1 MADTVLLNPYKT
13 SDVAMAAP
21 LPYRCTHGGTLRLKH
36 LRDLGSSKWLYYV
49 SNQPDPD
56 PTLLSTIL
64 WREYFGAEASIY
76 DKYLQ
81 KKMEEIE
88 TRSGRPVLR

>member
-21 LPYRCTHGGTLRLKH
+21 PHRCVNGGTLRLKH
-36 LRDLGSSKWLYYV
+36 LRDLGSSEWPYYV
-49 SNQPDPD
+49 SNQLDPD

-64 WREYFGAEASIY
+64 WREYFGAEACVY
-76 DKYLQ
+76 EKYLQ
-81 KKMEEIE
+81 KKMEELE
-88 TRSGRPVLR
+88 TRSGRPILR